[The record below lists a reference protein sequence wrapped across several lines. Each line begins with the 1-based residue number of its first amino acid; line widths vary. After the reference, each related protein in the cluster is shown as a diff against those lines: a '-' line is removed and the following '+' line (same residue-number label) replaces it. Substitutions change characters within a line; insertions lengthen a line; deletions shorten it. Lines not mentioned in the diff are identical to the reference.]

1 MVSDVT
7 VTIGADTTAIDLDI
21 AEVKGRIDS
30 VVAFWAENRRRIML
44 GLSAI
49 NSLMSITTRIASKMA
64 DETGRALVKV
74 LNSLL
79 AVVNNTVSV
88 LVATAAAY
96 AATGI
101 LAPIAAALAAF
112 TAGFSVGQS
121 VAILQTQ
128 AIVVAQMGDVR
139 ARLSSLEFQTQ
150 FRAQQLGGLP

>member
-1 MVSDVT
+1 MVSDVN
-7 VTIGADTTAIDLDI
+7 VTIGVDTTAAIGDI
-21 AEVKGRIDS
+21 EDVKGRIDT
-30 VVAFWAENRRRIML
+30 VVRLWNENRREIML
-44 GLSAI
+44 GLSI
-49 NSLMSITTRIASKMA
+49 VNNLMSVTTRIANKVT

-79 AVVNNTVSV
+79 AVVSNTVSV
-88 LVATAAAY
+88 LIATATAY

-128 AIVVAQMGDVR
+128 ATVLAEMSDVR
-139 ARLSSLEFQTQ
+139 VRLTALEFKTQ
-150 FRAQQLGGLP
+150 FSGQFGGGQ